1 MTKKFFFLVIAIL
14 MGGMTA
20 VKAKINYVPLYII
33 DTHADVRT
41 VKRTPAVQLFITQD
55 DHKLILP
62 EFEPEDSLTIF
73 LIKDNEWVYSKPYH
87 CYQPI
92 VYLPTSLVG
101 DFEVRICGDT

>member
-1 MTKKFFFLVIAIL
+1 MTKKFFLLVVAIL

-62 EFEPEDSLTIF
+62 EVGSYRRISSLIS
-73 LIKDNEWVYSKPYH
+73 V
-87 CYQPI
+87 
-92 VYLPTSLVG
+92 VLPAPL
-101 DFEVRICGDT
+101 